1 MTPYDRNLLGM
12 TVDEVA
18 QRLGKH
24 RNTILSYIYQKRLRA
39 VKLGKA
45 WYVKEEDLKRFID
58 SGANMEV
65 PAA

>member
-1 MTPYDRNLLGM
+1 MIPYDKNLLGM

-45 WYVKEEDLKRFID
+45 WYIKEEDLRRFID
-58 SGANMEV
+58 SGANMER
-65 PAA
+65 AA

>member
-1 MTPYDRNLLGM
+1 MLPYDKNLLGM

-24 RNTILSYIYQKRLRA
+24 RNTILSYIYKKRLRA
-39 VKLGKA
+39 VKLGKT

-58 SGANMEV
+58 SSANMER
-65 PAA
+65 AA